1 MIKQLNTINKIKEKD
16 KMKWSTI
23 QYKWTNNSERQNEW
37 KLKKLNV
44 SEWKTKI
51 NMQEYKRTYK
61 QKRTQELSNR
71 QTEGKTKQ
79 TNEGQNKRKNKL
91 KTK

>member
-37 KLKKLNV
+37 K
-44 SEWKTKI
+44 
-51 NMQEYKRTYK
+51 
-61 QKRTQELSNR
+61 
-71 QTEGKTKQ
+71 
-79 TNEGQNKRKNKL
+79 
-91 KTK
+91 